1 MCTVLYMYKNLYI
14 YTHIYVYTHIYI
26 FVSTYSVVN
35 VYIIYYIYI
44 YCESLEYICLISVNI
59 KCNQALLLKEFYF
72 LDIVVEYVGRQFPQ
86 LVHQSSFRP
95 HIYIYT
101 CQYT

>member
-1 MCTVLYMYKNLYI
+1 MYILY
-14 YTHIYVYTHIYI
+14 T
-26 FVSTYSVVN
+26 
-35 VYIIYYIYI
+35 IYI

-95 HIYIYT
+95 HIYIYI
-101 CQYT
+101 YIRVNIRKYSYFYIYMYI